1 MNPTMSQAAID
12 EFLSAPRHAIVA
24 THTRSGPPQMSPV
37 WYIYEGGRLYIS
49 TEPSTAKFRNLRRD
63 PRISVCVD
71 GGRTDVRS
79 VMIYGSAELIEG
91 KDTRIEEMRWR
102 IIRHY
107 HDSEAAACEYLES
120 TGEIVTSLIIV
131 TPHKI
136 ISQDFN

>member
-1 MNPTMSQAAID
+1 MNPTMSQVAID

-24 THTRSGPPQMSPV
+24 THTCSGPPQISPV

-49 TEPSTAKFRNLRRD
+49 TEPATAKFRNLRRD

-71 GGRTDVRS
+71 GGRNDVRT
-79 VMIYGSAELIEG
+79 VMIYGLAELIEG
-91 KDTRIEEMRWR
+91 QDPRIEEMRWR

-107 HDSEAAACEYLES
+107 YDSEAEARAYLKS
-120 TGEIVTSLIIV
+120 TGEMETSLIIV
-131 TPHKI
+131 TPHKV

>member
-24 THTRSGPPQMSPV
+24 THPRSGPPQISPV
-37 WYIYEGGRLYIS
+37 WYIYEGGQLYVS
-49 TEPSTAKFRNLRRD
+49 TEPTTAKFRNLRRD

-71 GGRTDVRS
+71 GGRNDVRT

-91 KDTRIEEMRWR
+91 KDPRIEEMRWR

-107 HDSEAAACEYLES
+107 YDSEAAARAYLES
-120 TGEIVTSLIIV
+120 TGEIETSLIIV
-131 TPHKI
+131 TPHKV
-136 ISQDFN
+136 ISQDFS